1 MPTVP
6 KLRARPIAV
15 AAFALLVL
23 GGCAQKGETMRVR
36 VEPGPAPAPV
46 RAPEPRTLRE
56 ALASLDTAYVPR
68 TDEGAGAAALMEAVR
83 QLRRGQMDEAVA
95 RLAPLAAA
103 QDSVGALAREAI
115 GQLLVHRGAWA
126 VLAQSGGA
134 TGPLFRA
141 YARAEPES
149 WTFAEDSVVLPL
161 EVTSVGT
168 PVVEVMVNGVPRRM
182 WVDTGA
188 GLTVV
193 SSTLAEAAGVAAAD
207 SAGQTGT
214 STTRTVAARPAI
226 VGEIR
231 LGSIAVRNHPAM
243 ILDAAALQFELRGG
257 ERLAIDGI
265 IGWPLI
271 RQLDLTLDYA
281 GRRLVARRPRPRPA
295 QERNFF
301 WLGYPTVA
309 ATTESGREV
318 LFGLD
323 TGANRTALSPLYLDA
338 AGVVAAGE
346 RQARYGGAGGFE
358 SETVRIVESTSFFV
372 GGTRVRL
379 EHASVRPPQAEGPLA
394 LVGVLGSDVVGTGSI
409 RIDFL
414 NGRFD
419 FRPAAP

>member
-1 MPTVP
+1 MRTM
-6 KLRARPIAV
+6 LSARPMRFAAV
-15 AAFALLVL
+15 AFLALV
-23 GGCAQKGETMRVR
+23 GCARGQETMRVR

-46 RAPEPRTLRE
+46 RAPGPRTLRE
-56 ALASLDTAYVPR
+56 ALASLDTTYAPR
-68 TDEGAGAAALMEAVR
+68 TDEGAGAAALMKAVR
-83 QLRRGQMDEAVA
+83 EIRRGQMDEAVA

-149 WTFAEDSVVLPL
+149 WTFAEDSSVLPL
-161 EVTSVGT
+161 ELTSVGT

-193 SSTLAEAAGVAAAD
+193 SSTLAGAAGIAAAD
-207 SAGQTGT
+207 SAGETGT
-214 STTRTVAARPAI
+214 STTRTVAARPAV
-226 VGEIR
+226 VGELR
-231 LGSIAVRNHPAM
+231 LGAITVRNHPAM
-243 ILDAAALQFELRGG
+243 ILDAAALQFQLPRGG
-257 ERLAIDGI
+257 GTLAIDGI

-281 GRRLVARRPRPRPA
+281 GRRLVARRPRPRA
-295 QERNFF
+295 VEERNFF

-323 TGANRTALSPLYLDA
+323 TGANRTALSSLYLDA
-338 AGVVAAGE
+338 AGVRASGE

-358 SETVRIVESTSFFV
+358 SETVRIVKSTSFFV
-372 GGTRVRL
+372 DGARVRL

-394 LVGVLGSDVVGTGSI
+394 LVGVLGSDVAGMGSI